1 MIAGLVLSNLFYVVG
16 AIVAA
21 TVVSAFV
28 LLRHRRPRSL
38 ESGIEMFSREL
49 RALRP
54 DRPPSQGGPG
64 GPGTQWD
71 QGGPD
76 DQAGQ
81 GGSGP
86 GGPGGQN
93 AGRGVGRA
101 PGRGAGNGASGERAD
116 DRGAGVDQ
124 LGPESGTGDSNE
136 EFRRSGVG
144 RVSRQ
149 GGAGG
154 VGAVT
159 PVVRRL
165 PGRSAAPNQAA
176 HGRDGVG
183 APSPDE
189 GSEPG

>member
-54 DRPPSQGGPG
+54 ERPAGP
-64 GPGTQWD
+64 
-71 QGGPD
+71 
-76 DQAGQ
+76 

-86 GGPGGQN
+86 GP
-93 AGRGVGRA
+93 RM
-101 PGRGAGNGASGERAD
+101 PDRGAGNGSSEEHGGLLDGPA
-116 DRGAGVDQ
+116 
-124 LGPESGTGDSNE
+124 PESRPGDPDDSA
-136 EFRRSGVG
+136 RPGVG
-144 RVSRQ
+144 YVGGP
-149 GGAGG
+149 GGALRPGLPRPG
-154 VGAVT
+154 LPRPGRARAVT
-159 PVVRRL
+159 PLL
-165 PGRSAAPNQAA
+165 PQAQGRSTGPNQAA
-176 HGRDGVG
+176 HGRDGAG
-183 APSPDE
+183 ARSPEE